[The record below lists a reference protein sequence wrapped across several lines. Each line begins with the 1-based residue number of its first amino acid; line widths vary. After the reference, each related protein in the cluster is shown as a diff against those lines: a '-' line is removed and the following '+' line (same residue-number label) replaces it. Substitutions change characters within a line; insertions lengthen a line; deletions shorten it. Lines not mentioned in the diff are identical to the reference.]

1 MIYKILE
8 KLAKPMKHPFLD
20 LILFYIISLV
30 LIVLLLSF
38 DLIKLKTAEISM
50 LLCFTVISLVFYCFK
65 GLCIEYAYENK
76 ASFIPG
82 MILTFIAVVIILC
95 SISWVPNSTKTY
107 TKTINLKNGKAE
119 ECISVST
126 DHYRSWISRGYDRS
140 YIHCKVPNNKTYKIE
155 LEGGT
160 KINWKKGMKN
170 KVELIM
176 SDEYSAFGNKIDSK
190 ATAITIYY
198 EYR

>member
-50 LLCFTVISLVFYCFK
+50 LLCFTVIPLVFCCFK

-107 TKTINLKNGKAE
+107 TKTINLKNGKVE

-126 DHYRSWISRGYDRS
+126 DHYGSWIGGGYDRS

-160 KINWKKGMKN
+160 KINWKKGTKN

-176 SDEYSAFGNKIDSK
+176 NDEYSVFGNKINSK
-190 ATAITIYY
+190 TTKVTVYY

>member
-50 LLCFTVISLVFYCFK
+50 LLCFTVIPLVFCCFK

-82 MILTFIAVVIILC
+82 MILTFITVVIILC

-126 DHYRSWISRGYDRS
+126 DHYRGWIGREYDKS

-176 SDEYSAFGNKIDSK
+176 NDEYSVFGNKIDSK